1 MFQQF
6 KICTVKNLIN
16 VWLFIIN
23 RSSSLQFGL
32 CQFYFHMSKEL
43 PAIFHPHQAS
53 LGCAID
59 VSTSTGLHG
68 HLCSR
73 ETLGTDAVGGTQ
85 AEVGLKP
92 QLRFCSKTTSPTR
105 RQTSEGRGATIL
117 RPVERRP

>member
-1 MFQQF
+1 MFGF
-6 KICTVKNLIN
+6 LLPIEAVLYSLAYAN
-16 VWLFIIN
+16 FI
-23 RSSSLQFGL
+23 
-32 CQFYFHMSKEL
+32 FHMSKEL
-43 PAIFHPHQAS
+43 PPIFHPHQAS

-92 QLRFCSKTTSPTR
+92 QLRFCSITTSPTR

-117 RPVERRP
+117 RLWKGDHEYNKLDKVRL